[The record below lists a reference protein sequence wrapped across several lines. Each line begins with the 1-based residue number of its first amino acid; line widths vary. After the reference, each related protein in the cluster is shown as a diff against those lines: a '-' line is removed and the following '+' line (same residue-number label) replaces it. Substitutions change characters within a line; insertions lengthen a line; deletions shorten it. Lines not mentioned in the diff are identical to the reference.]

1 MDSVISEVGTL
12 EQRYVPG
19 IELSNEIENIAQN
32 LMLHI
37 RTYVLADS
45 FQDLQAAQGDFEA
58 IDGVLKRAGEHAT
71 AHPGLERLA
80 EGVKRSEEQVA
91 EYRRLLEESQ
101 KLIANMATQ
110 RRKAA
115 EAGGVHAKDCL
126 RSSV

>member
-1 MDSVISEVGTL
+1 MKIGTKLAAGFAAVLVIFSAAGWFAWRNMNTVISEVGTL

-80 EGVKRSEEQVA
+80 EGVKRSEEQVP
-91 EYRRLLEESQ
+91 E
-101 KLIANMATQ
+101 
-110 RRKAA
+110 AA
-115 EAGGVHAKDCL
+115 
-126 RSSV
+126 

>member
-1 MDSVISEVGTL
+1 MLKNMKIGTKLAAGFAAVLVIFSAAGWFAWRNMDSVISEVGTL

-58 IDGVLKRAGEHAT
+58 IDGVLKRAGSMPRPPGAGT
-71 AHPGLERLA
+71 ACRRG
-80 EGVKRSEEQVA
+80 EEVGGA
-91 EYRRLLEESQ
+91 GCRIPE
-101 KLIANMATQ
+101 
-110 RRKAA
+110 AA
-115 EAGGVHAKDCL
+115 
-126 RSSV
+126 

>member
-1 MDSVISEVGTL
+1 MLKNMKIGTKLAAGFAAVLVIFSAAGWFAWRNMDSVISEVGTL

-80 EGVKRSEEQVA
+80 EGVKRSEEQVP
-91 EYRRLLEESQ
+91 E
-101 KLIANMATQ
+101 
-110 RRKAA
+110 AA
-115 EAGGVHAKDCL
+115 
-126 RSSV
+126 